1 MRTFVSHDMS
11 NTTKKK
17 MKKKTRICF
26 RSFFY
31 IEGVSE
37 ILRPFTQVIV
47 DAIFVA
53 LSNATSVAAEL
64 AVKISLQAGS
74 LGATR
79 EWRSRELLLRS
90 TARALKRISED
101 HKCEQAA
108 ILLPR

>member
-1 MRTFVSHDMS
+1 MIFFWFVFVPACVPLSRTICQ
-11 NTTKKK
+11 TTPKKRWKKK
-17 MKKKTRICF
+17 HEF
-26 RSFFY
+26 ALGLFY

-53 LSNATSVAAEL
+53 LSNTTSVAPEL

-79 EWRSRELLLRS
+79 EWRSRELLLLVRPG
-90 TARALKRISED
+90 R
-101 HKCEQAA
+101 
-108 ILLPR
+108 

>member
-1 MRTFVSHDMS
+1 MLMRKNNDIFLVCFRTSGRTFVSHDMS
-11 NTTKKK
+11 NNTKKK
-17 MKKKTRICF
+17 MKKKQHEF
-26 RSFFY
+26 ALGLFY

-53 LSNATSVAAEL
+53 LSNATSVAPEF

-79 EWRSRELLLRS
+79 EWRSRELLLLVRPG
-90 TARALKRISED
+90 R
-101 HKCEQAA
+101 
-108 ILLPR
+108 